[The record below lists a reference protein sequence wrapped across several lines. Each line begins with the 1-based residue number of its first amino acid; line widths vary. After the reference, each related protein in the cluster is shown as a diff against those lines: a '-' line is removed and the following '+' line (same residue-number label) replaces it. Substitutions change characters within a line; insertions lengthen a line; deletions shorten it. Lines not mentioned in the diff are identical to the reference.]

1 LQGKITLWRDV
12 RWSSTERLARHV
24 MALELSGTRTD
35 IIYTRKEVEWRQ
47 QKLDRQLKKMRNRL
61 ASAEAKAKKAKK
73 NDTDKTG

>member
-1 LQGKITLWRDV
+1 
-12 RWSSTERLARHV
+12 